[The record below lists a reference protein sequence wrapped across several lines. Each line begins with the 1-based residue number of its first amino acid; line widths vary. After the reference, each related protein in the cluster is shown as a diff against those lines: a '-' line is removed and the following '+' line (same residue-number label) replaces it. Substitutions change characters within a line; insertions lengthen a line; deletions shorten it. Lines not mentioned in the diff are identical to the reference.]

1 MIKSSLYLILN
12 DIMDS
17 INGANKVALQ
27 TVKTVKVYSVCSS
40 IILVIKLNNSYLIA
54 GWHDKDVEV

>member
-1 MIKSSLYLILN
+1 
-12 DIMDS
+12 MDS